1 MTMFLNIIFCY
12 IKRYMGLYSGVLYS
26 GAGGGYIRRAYI
38 RGAYTWN
45 VVGLYNIRGYLYS
58 GV

>member
-1 MTMFLNIIFCY
+1 MFLNIIFCLLKDIWAY
-12 IKRYMGLYSGVLYS
+12 IQGSYIR
-26 GAGGGYIRRAYI
+26 GGGYIRGAYI